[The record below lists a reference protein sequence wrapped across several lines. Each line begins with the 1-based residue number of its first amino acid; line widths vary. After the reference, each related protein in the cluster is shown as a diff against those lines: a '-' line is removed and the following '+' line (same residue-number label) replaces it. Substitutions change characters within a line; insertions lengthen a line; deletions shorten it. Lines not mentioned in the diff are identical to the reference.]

1 MHQRDGFAHGFEA
14 AEFERR
20 LSRAQTIMSRHKFDA
35 LLCTTPA
42 NIRYFTGFDTM
53 FWESPTRP
61 WFVVVPAA
69 GDPIAVI
76 PEVGAPVMA
85 RTWVKDIRTW
95 PAPRPEDDGTTLLAA
110 ALSGTPRRFGRIG
123 AELGREMAL
132 RMPVTQ
138 FLELRSRLS
147 PELADGAPC
156 IWEIRMV
163 KTEAEIARIRR
174 ICGIA
179 GQAYEALPAGVHA
192 GDSERDACRR
202 LRADLAERGADAIPY
217 LAGASGP
224 GGVPEIIGNPRD
236 RRLEG
241 GDLLFID
248 TGSTCDGYFCD
259 FDRNYAVGAVAD
271 AARRAHEIVWDATEA
286 GIKAARPGATTA
298 DVWRSMAD
306 VLSAGGTL
314 ENNVGR
320 LGHGLG
326 LQLTEPPSN
335 MPGDRTI
342 LQAGM
347 VLTIEP
353 GMEYAPGKMIVHE
366 EDVAITADGCEL
378 LTPRAPRELWSIR

>member
-1 MHQRDGFAHGFEA
+1 MSGFEA
-14 AEFERR
+14 AEFARR
-20 LSRAQTIMSRHKFDA
+20 LDRAQAIIDRHGFDA

-42 NIRYFTGFDTM
+42 NIRYFTGFDTL

-61 WFVVVPAA
+61 WFVVVPRA

-76 PEVGAPVMA
+76 PEVGGAVMA
-85 RTWVKDIRTW
+85 QTWVADIRTW

-110 ALSGTPRRFGRIG
+110 ALTGVPQRYGRIG

-132 RMPVTQ
+132 RMPLVQ
-138 FLELRSRLS
+138 FQELRSLEAS
-147 PELADGAPC
+147 ELADGSAC

-163 KTEAEIARIRR
+163 KTEAEIERIRR
-174 ICGIA
+174 ICRIA
-179 GQAYEALPAGVHA
+179 GQAYETLPGRVHV
-192 GDSERDACRR
+192 GDTEADACRR
-202 LRADLAERGADAIPY
+202 LRGDLVERGADATPY
-217 LAGASGP
+217 IAGASGP
-224 GGVPEIIGNPRD
+224 GGVAQIIGAPGD

-259 FDRNYAVGAVAD
+259 FDRNYAVGDLPD
-271 AARRAHEIVWDATEA
+271 AARKANRVVWDATEA
-286 GIKAARPGATTA
+286 GLRALRPGATTE
-298 DVWRSMAD
+298 DVWRNVAA
-306 VLSAGGTL
+306 VLSAGGSRGSS
-314 ENNVGR
+314 VGR

-335 MPGDRTI
+335 MPGDHAV
-342 LQAGM
+342 LQPGM

-366 EDVAITADGCEL
+366 EDVVITPDGYEL
-378 LTPRAPRELWSIR
+378 LTPRAPRDLWTIW